1 MKILYA
7 NMASGFS
14 GRMFLSSLF
23 QLGVSVDKCC
33 NIISSIF
40 SGSVNFNIEYLN
52 KNNIN
57 CGKLDIDYSNIN
69 IDCSN
74 FNKIIDT
81 ISSSNI
87 NEKVKENSIKILS
100 YLAESISLVENQ
112 PIENIDFSKICNI
125 ESVIISICVSFA
137 IEELSIKK
145 VIVSDILIGEG
156 FNKNSS
162 LPTPETI
169 KLLQNLPV
177 KKVNV
182 DGEVTTALCIAIIK
196 TFVTNFEKSF
206 SGKIIQDVYVA
217 SSNNFDNLPNY
228 SSVMIIDDN
237 KDIYKDEVL
246 LMKTNIDDMSGENFG
261 FLLNALLEMGALD
274 VSYSPAYGKKN
285 RPLYMLTVML
295 PKESEKDFAK
305 IIFKYSTTAGIRV
318 QSVERL
324 IMGREMMNV
333 YVEGE
338 VVSVKKLY
346 YDDIEKYCPE
356 WDDCVRV
363 SKKLITTPTDI
374 HVKATMIAMKGDK

>member
-182 DGEVTTALCIAIIK
+182 DGEVTTALSIAIIK